1 VTKRAPAITLYDY
14 ELSASCYKIRLL
26 LALLRIEYERV
37 AVDFFPGGEHRK
49 PAFLKLN
56 PLGQLPVLADGDLIL
71 RDAQA
76 ILAYLAKAYDVSGKW
91 LPDEPAAFGQ
101 MMMWLF
107 FTASELS
114 AATAA
119 RLNSLLDFPAD
130 KKAVRAAAR
139 KAFRIMDDHMTRRE
153 FDGASWFVGDHP
165 TLADLVLFPSIAL
178 SRDFDQEHDEFAAL
192 RRWMRRLRDL
202 DNFIVMPGIPE
213 YY

>member
-1 VTKRAPAITLYDY
+1 MTGQKPAITLYDY

-26 LALLRIEYERV
+26 LSLLQIDHQRI
-37 AVDFFPGGEHRK
+37 AIDFFPGYEHRK
-49 PAFLKLN
+49 PAFRALN
-56 PLGQLPVLADGDLIL
+56 PLGQLPVLVDGELVL

-76 ILAYLAKAYDVSGKW
+76 ILAYLATAYDPGGRW
-91 LPDEPAAFGQ
+91 LPQEPAAFGQ
-101 MMMWLF
+101 VMMWLF

-119 RLNSLLDFPAD
+119 RLHDMLDFPAD
-130 KKAVRAAAR
+130 AEAVKTAAR

-153 FDGASWFVGDHP
+153 FEGAEWFVGDHP

-178 SRDFDQEHDEFAAL
+178 SRDFGQEHDEFAAL
-192 RRWMRRLRDL
+192 RRWMRRLRAI
-202 DNFIVMPGIPE
+202 DNFVIMPGIPE